1 MAKHL
6 SLEDR
11 NLIAQ
16 RLNEGCSFK
25 AIAAELGRNC
35 TSISREVRNHLSF
48 KKVGAPGKSFNAC
61 KHRFS
66 CKKFQLCREC
76 PHKRFTSFCK
86 NCKLCNSVCSEFE
99 AEICQKLLAPP
110 YVCNGCPKRNTSCT
124 LEKRVYLPLDAWK
137 EYREILSETRSG
149 ISLSEQE
156 ISHLDEVISP
166 LLKKKQSLHHICV
179 HHADSIMVSEST
191 LYRFVNYNLFSA
203 RNIDM
208 PRKVRY
214 AKRKK
219 KKDFKVDKAC
229 RIGRT
234 YQDFL
239 AFAKEHPDLPVTQMD
254 SVEGIKGGKVLLTIH
269 FVKAECMLAFLR
281 DSNDSQ
287 SVIDIFE
294 KLYLELRPDIFITLM
309 PILLGDNGSE
319 FSNPKALEFDRQE
332 NRRTHVFY
340 CDASAPYQK
349 GSAERNH
356 EFIRMFLPKGTSLDN
371 YAQEDISLMMDHINS
386 YSRPGLGNKS
396 PYEMM
401 EFLYG
406 EKIVQL
412 LGMKRIP
419 PDEVTLHKSVF
430 KKKEDCHA

>member
-16 RLNEGCSFK
+16 RLNEGRSFK
-25 AIAAELGRNC
+25 AIASELGKNC

-48 KKVGAPGKSFNAC
+48 KKVGSPGRNFNAC

-66 CKKFQLCREC
+66 CKKSYICKEC
-76 PHKRFTSFCK
+76 THKRFTSFCK
-86 NCKLCNSVCSEFE
+86 NCKHCNSVCSEFE
-99 AEICQKLLAPP
+99 AEICQKLFAPP
-110 YVCNGCPKRNTSCT
+110 YVCNGCTKRNTSCT
-124 LEKRVYLPLDAWK
+124 LEKRLYLPLDAWK
-137 EYREILSETRSG
+137 EYREVLSETRSG

-179 HHADSIMVSEST
+179 HHSDSIMVSEST
-191 LYRFVNYNLFSA
+191 LYRFVDYNLFSA

-219 KKDFKVDKAC
+219 KKDFKVDKGC

-239 AFAKEHPDLPVTQMD
+239 NFLEQNPELPITQID
-254 SVEGIKGGKVLLTIH
+254 SVEGTKGGKVLLTIH
-269 FVKAECMLAFLR
+269 FVNAECMLAFLR

-309 PILLGDNGSE
+309 PVLLGDNGSE

-340 CDASAPYQK
+340 CDASAPHQK

-356 EFIRMFLPKGTSLDN
+356 EFIRMFLPKGTPLDN

-386 YSRPGLGNKS
+386 YSRPGLGNKC

-406 EKIVQL
+406 KEIVQL

-419 PDEVTLHKSVF
+419 PDEVTLNKSVF
-430 KKKEDCHA
+430 QKKEDCHV